1 MLHISQD
8 SILMKVKFFLIL
20 VGFSETTLFALA
32 MHESCPGLYSSLHS
46 SLPVKFLVFLVIC
59 SL

>member
-46 SLPVKFLVFLVIC
+46 
-59 SL
+59 